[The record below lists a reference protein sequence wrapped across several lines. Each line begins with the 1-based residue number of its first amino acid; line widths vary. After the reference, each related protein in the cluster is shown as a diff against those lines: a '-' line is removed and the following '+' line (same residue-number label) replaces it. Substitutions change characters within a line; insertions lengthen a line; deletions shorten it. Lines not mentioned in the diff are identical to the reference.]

1 MSKMVKVVTD
11 STADIPE
18 QIRRQLDIEIVPLKV
33 HHEGETFLDGVTL
46 TPQQFY
52 DRLAQSDELS
62 TTSQPSPNEFVEAYR
77 KVAGDEKRD
86 IISIHLSSALSGTYQ
101 SAVIAKSMLE
111 DELQIEVVDSKKASF
126 ANGMIVL
133 AVAEAAKAGKSLQQC
148 REIAEHYVKELK
160 VYFMVDT
167 LKYLQKGGR
176 IGKASALLGSLLNIK
191 PILKLDE
198 DGEVAPD
205 EKVRGK
211 KKALARIY
219 EKMQQYAGDAF
230 VDVGLLHANGKE
242 EMAAIESSIRARLN
256 IAQLHVAELGPVIGT
271 HAGPGTIGLAIIKTD
286 RDKNEQ

>member
-1 MSKMVKVVTD
+1 MSKIVKVVTD

-18 QIRRQLDIEIVPLKV
+18 DILQQLDIEVVPLKV

-46 TPQQFY
+46 KPQQFY
-52 DRLAQSDELS
+52 ERLAQSDELS

-77 KVAGDEKRD
+77 KVAGDEKHD
-86 IISIHLSSALSGTYQ
+86 IISIHLSAALSGTYQ
-101 SAVIAKSMLE
+101 SATIAKSMLE
-111 DELQIEVVDSKKASF
+111 DELNIAVVDSKKASF
-126 ANGMIVL
+126 ANGMIVI
-133 AVAEAAKAGKSLQQC
+133 AVAEAAKAGKNLQQC
-148 REIAEHYVKELK
+148 LAIAEHYVKELR

-219 EKMQQYAGDAF
+219 EKMQQYADDAH
-230 VDVGLLHANGKE
+230 VEVGLLHASVKDE
-242 EMAAIESSIRARLN
+242 ISVIESSVKEKLN
-256 IAQLHVAELGPVIGT
+256 ITQLRVAELGPVIGT
-271 HAGPGTIGLAIIKTD
+271 HAGPGTIGFAIIKTD
-286 RDKNEQ
+286 QDHND

>member
-1 MSKMVKVVTD
+1 MSKIVKVVTD

-18 QIRRQLDIEIVPLKV
+18 HILRQLDIEVVPLKV
-33 HHEGETFLDGVTL
+33 HHEGETFLDGVTIK
-46 TPQQFY
+46 PQQFY
-52 DRLAQSDELS
+52 ERLAQSDELS

-77 KVAGDEKRD
+77 KVAGNEKCD

-101 SAVIAKSMLE
+101 SATIAKSMLE
-111 DELQIEVVDSKKASF
+111 DELNIEVVDSKKASF
-126 ANGMIVL
+126 ANGMIVI
-133 AVAEAAKAGKSLQQC
+133 AVAEAAKSGKSLQQC
-148 REIAEHYVKELK
+148 LAIAEHYVKELK

-219 EKMQQYAGDAF
+219 EKLQQYADGAK
-230 VDVGLLHANGKE
+230 VEVGLLHANAKDEMTDIETSVKE
-242 EMAAIESSIRARLN
+242 KLN
-256 IAQLHVAELGPVIGT
+256 ISQLRVAELGPVIGT
-271 HAGPGTIGLAIIKTD
+271 HAGPGTIGFAIIKTD
-286 RDKNEQ
+286 QDQHD